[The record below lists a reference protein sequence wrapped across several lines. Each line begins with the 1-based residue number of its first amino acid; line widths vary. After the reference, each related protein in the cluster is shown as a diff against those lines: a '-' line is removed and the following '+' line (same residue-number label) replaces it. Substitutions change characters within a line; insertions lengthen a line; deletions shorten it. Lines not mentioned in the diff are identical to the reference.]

1 MKDTM
6 RRRRA
11 REAALQVLFQMDLGK
26 VSLDDALA
34 TVASPEWPRD
44 DWSLVVTLTRGTR
57 EHLAEI
63 DATIARVAE
72 HWSLERMAT
81 VDRNILRMAIC
92 ELQVTET
99 PQGVVINEAVE
110 LAKRFSTVESG
121 KFVNGLLG
129 RIVRSGVPLLVGQ
142 AADA

>member
-1 MKDTM
+1 M

-44 DWSLVVTLTRGTR
+44 GWSFVVALTRGTQ

-92 ELQVTET
+92 ELQMAET

-129 RIVRSGVPLLVGQ
+129 RIVRSGVLLLVGQ